1 MIFFCQ
7 ANTLNCYA
15 PKLEWLK
22 SRKPVFHLNSFE
34 LVRCNTGL
42 QKCFGGCNH
51 CLAIDGPLQVKSCAG
66 DMDIT
71 LEILGLNHDGCKN
84 LTKADNMRY
93 AGWISNSFSNRKLT
107 LLSGFTKV
115 CRCSWDGCNGLS
127 TQELLKNKDLFAQN
141 NASVGLRMTSA
152 KKIFA
157 NNFHQLFILT
167 IIVESSNKF
176 LWIFGMNEFSIRVV
190 KELFHAIIRRC
201 VL

>member
-1 MIFFCQ
+1 MEWT
-7 ANTLNCYA
+7 NT
-15 PKLEWLK
+15 
-22 SRKPVFHLNSFE
+22 RKPVFRLNKFE

-71 LEILGLNHDGCKN
+71 LEILGLMKDGCKN

-107 LLSGFTKV
+107 LLSGFTRV

-127 TQELLKNKDLFAQN
+127 TEELLQNKDLYAQN
-141 NASVGLRMTSA
+141 KASVGLIKTSD
-152 KKIFA
+152 KNFFA
-157 NNFHQLFILT
+157 NYLYQFFILEML
-167 IIVESSNKF
+167 VKSLNKF
-176 LWIFGMNEFSIRVV
+176 L
-190 KELFHAIIRRC
+190 
-201 VL
+201 